1 MIQSKICILEE
12 NLPLLT
18 TAIHNGHRL
27 PSELSKISDIT
38 EVQRLREE
46 DPYTGEIAALFPN
59 SVLLE
64 SSRFAVD
71 LNRPL
76 EKSVYQK
83 PEDCWGLQAR
93 NAPVPE
99 AVLEKLRQD
108 YDSWHRLMEYQI
120 LKLLGE
126 HSKLVLLDLHSYNH
140 RRGGPNAEPD
150 PKKEN
155 PDIIIGRSNL
165 PPKHYPA
172 ARALQELLNGQSWQ
186 GKSLDCRM
194 DVKFTGG
201 HFPRWVNSLEPQR
214 IICLAIEFKKIFMD
228 EWTSELD
235 NEAFLELKMLFYR
248 QVSRWLS
255 EFFDIQIPVE
265 ARFAGRYDNFC

>member
-12 NLPLLT
+12 GLPLLA

-27 PSELSKISDIT
+27 PPELSKISGIT
-38 EVQRLREE
+38 VAQRLREE
-46 DPYTGEIAALFPN
+46 DPHTGEIAALFPN

-93 NAPVPE
+93 KAPIPAE
-99 AVLEKLRQD
+99 VLRHLHQD
-108 YDSWHRLMEYQI
+108 YESWHRLMEYQI
-120 LKLLGE
+120 RKLLGE
-126 HSKLVLLDLHSYNH
+126 HPKLVLLDLHSYNH

-165 PPKHYPA
+165 TQKHYPA

-235 NEAFLELKMLFYR
+235 DEAFLELKMLFYR

-255 EFFDIQIPVE
+255 EFFHIQIPVK
-265 ARFAGRYDNFC
+265 ARLTGRYDNFC